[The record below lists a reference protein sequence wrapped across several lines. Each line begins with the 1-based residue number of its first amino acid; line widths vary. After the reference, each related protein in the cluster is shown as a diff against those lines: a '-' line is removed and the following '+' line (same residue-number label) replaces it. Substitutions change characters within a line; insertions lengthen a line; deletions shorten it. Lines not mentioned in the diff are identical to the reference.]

1 MPGRPVEY
9 DSEAVMQAVIQ
20 LFWQKGY
27 EGTSMADIMA
37 ATGLSKSSLYN
48 SFGSKRD
55 LFGLAL
61 ANYQKFMF
69 ARIDDNLTNGA
80 AGLDDLHWLVG
91 YQREIAVTEIGR
103 NGCLAVNASAEL
115 GAEDEAMADEA
126 LAYRTTHRAMFASTL
141 QRAAAQGEVD
151 AAKIP
156 QYVELMLASSM
167 TGALMAR
174 SGASPDEMNSYLDA
188 IDSLIEGFRI

>member
-1 MPGRPVEY
+1 
-9 DSEAVMQAVIQ
+9 
-20 LFWQKGY
+20 
-27 EGTSMADIMA
+27 MADIMQ

-61 ANYQKFMF
+61 ANYQEFMF
-69 ARIDDNLTNGA
+69 ARIEDHLTNGE
-80 AGLDDLHWLVG
+80 AGLDDLHWLVSF
-91 YQREIAVTEIGR
+91 QREISTTEMGR

-115 GAEDEAMADEA
+115 GAQDEAMANEA
-126 LAYRTTHRAMFASTL
+126 LAYRTTHRAMFEAVL

-167 TGALMAR
+167 TGALLAR
-174 SGASPDEMNSYLDA
+174 SGAGNVEMNSYLDA
-188 IDSLIEGFRI
+188 IDALIESFRS